1 MHQVC
6 SAQPVST
13 ILQALGCL
21 RADRTLLAAL
31 QADEMPSSQLKTL
44 LAGLVGFLCS
54 PAASYITGQTISVD
68 GAFSV
73 NGWWPSS

>member
-1 MHQVC
+1 MRVQYSLH
-6 SAQPVST
+6 
-13 ILQALGCL
+13 ALGYL

-31 QADEMPSSQLKTL
+31 QVGQMHNSQLRNL

-54 PAASYITGQTISVD
+54 PAASYITGQAISVD